1 MILNIRNKLISKFI
15 SSFQLAQKL
24 VATQE
29 SKQDTGLALKEML
42 EEECLALIFL
52 IPGWNLFPVTL
63 ALVL

>member
-1 MILNIRNKLISKFI
+1 MILNMRQKLISKCY

-42 EEECLALIFL
+42 EECLALIFL